1 LTDNDMN
8 EMREEIKEPVNISQ
22 LESMSIKQ
30 LYDIAKTLGIPRYTS
45 MRKRDLIFAILKA
58 QTESSGYFF
67 GEGVLEIHPEGFGFL
82 RRIEDNLLPSN
93 DDIYISP
100 SQIRKFNLNTGDI
113 ISGVIRK
120 PKEGEK
126 YFAMIKI
133 EAINYRPVEVA
144 SERVNFD
151 NLTPDYPRERF
162 ILETRPD
169 IYSTRL
175 IDLFAP
181 IGKGQRGMIVAPPKA
196 GKTTILK
203 EIANGIAENHPD
215 TIRII
220 LLIDERPEEVTDI
233 RESTNAIVIAAP
245 FDMPP
250 DKQVRVAEL
259 TLEMAKR
266 LVEFNY
272 DVVILL
278 DSLTRL
284 ARVYNIVV
292 PPSGKLLTGGVDPAA
307 LYKPKRF
314 FGAARNTREGGSL
327 TIIATAL
334 VETGSKMDEVIFEE
348 FKGTGNMELVLSRQ
362 LANKR
367 IFPAINL
374 LLSGTRKEELLL
386 PEDTLKKVWVL
397 RRMLAA
403 MNEEEGL
410 TLILR
415 KLAETSSNEEFL
427 NLIDKEKA
435 RY

>member
-1 LTDNDMN
+1 MTLSDS
-8 EMREEIKEPVNISQ
+8 IKENDTLNISQ
-22 LESMSIKQ
+22 LESMTIKQ
-30 LYDIAKTLGIPRYTS
+30 LYEMAKKYNIPRYTS
-45 MRKRDLIFAILKA
+45 LRKRDLIFAILKA
-58 QTESSGYFF
+58 QTESTGYFF
-67 GEGVLEIHPEGFGFL
+67 GEGVLEIHPDGFGFL
-82 RRIEDNLLPSN
+82 RRIEDNLLPSS

-133 EAINYRPVEVA
+133 EAVNYRPPEMA
-144 SERVNFD
+144 NERVNFE

-162 ILETRPD
+162 ILETEHH

-203 EIANGIAENHPD
+203 EIANGIAMNHPD

-233 RESTNAIVIAAP
+233 RESTDAIVIAAP

-250 DKQVRVAEL
+250 DKQVKVAEL
-259 TLEMAKR
+259 TLEIAKR
-266 LVEFNY
+266 LVEYSY

-307 LYKPKRF
+307 LYKPKHF
-314 FGAARNTREGGSL
+314 FGAARNTMEGGSL
-327 TIIATAL
+327 TVIATAL
-334 VETGSKMDEVIFEE
+334 IETGSKMDEVIFEE

-374 LLSGTRKEELLL
+374 NLSGTRKEELLL
-386 PEDTLKKVWVL
+386 PEDVLKKVWVL
-397 RRMLAA
+397 RRMLST
-403 MNEEEGL
+403 MTEEEGL

-415 KLAETSSNEEFL
+415 KFAETKSNEEFL
-427 NLIDKEKA
+427 MLIDHEKA
-435 RY
+435 KYA

>member
-1 LTDNDMN
+1 MT
-8 EMREEIKEPVNISQ
+8 EEQKAISISE
-22 LESMSIKQ
+22 LESMNIKQ
-30 LYDIAKTLGIPRYTS
+30 LYEIAKSLGIPRYTS

-58 QTESSGYFF
+58 QTESTGYFF

-82 RRIEDNLLPSN
+82 RRLEDNLLPSN

-133 EAINYRPVEVA
+133 EAINYRPVEAVND
-144 SERVNFD
+144 RVNFD

-162 ILETRPD
+162 ILETNPK

-233 RESTNAIVIAAP
+233 KESTNAIVIAAP

-250 DKQVRVAEL
+250 DKQVKVAEL

-292 PPSGKLLTGGVDPAA
+292 PPSGN
-307 LYKPKRF
+307 F
-314 FGAARNTREGGSL
+314 
-327 TIIATAL
+327 
-334 VETGSKMDEVIFEE
+334 
-348 FKGTGNMELVLSRQ
+348 
-362 LANKR
+362 
-367 IFPAINL
+367 
-374 LLSGTRKEELLL
+374 
-386 PEDTLKKVWVL
+386 
-397 RRMLAA
+397 
-403 MNEEEGL
+403 
-410 TLILR
+410 
-415 KLAETSSNEEFL
+415 
-427 NLIDKEKA
+427 
-435 RY
+435 

>member
-1 LTDNDMN
+1 
-8 EMREEIKEPVNISQ
+8 
-22 LESMSIKQ
+22 
-30 LYDIAKTLGIPRYTS
+30 

-58 QTESSGYFF
+58 QTESTGYFF

-82 RRIEDNLLPSN
+82 RRLEDNLLPSN

-133 EAINYRPVEVA
+133 EAINYRPVEAVND
-144 SERVNFD
+144 RVNFD

-162 ILETRPD
+162 ILETNPK

-233 RESTNAIVIAAP
+233 KESTNAIVIAAP

-250 DKQVRVAEL
+250 DKQVKVAEL

-374 LLSGTRKEELLL
+374 LLSGTRREELLL
-386 PEDTLKKVWVL
+386 DEETLKKVWLL
-397 RRMLAA
+397 RRMLSA
-403 MNEEEGL
+403 MTEEEGL
-410 TLILR
+410 TLILN
-415 KLAETSSNEEFL
+415 KLSETSSNEEFL
-427 NLIDKEKA
+427 KLIDKEKA